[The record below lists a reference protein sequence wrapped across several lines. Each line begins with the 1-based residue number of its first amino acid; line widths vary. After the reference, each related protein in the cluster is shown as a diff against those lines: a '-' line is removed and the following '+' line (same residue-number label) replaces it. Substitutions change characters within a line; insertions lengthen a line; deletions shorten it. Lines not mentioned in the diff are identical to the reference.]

1 MSLDKKLV
9 DKLVN
14 ITSSASIACYKF
26 IGKNDKISA
35 DKAATDEMRKKL
47 NLLDID
53 GKVVIGEGELEGL
66 KTPNPNSSG
75 SKENN
80 QNGYSYTTAIH

>member
-35 DKAATDEMRKKL
+35 DKAATDEMRKIKF
-47 NLLDID
+47 
-53 GKVVIGEGELEGL
+53 V
-66 KTPNPNSSG
+66 
-75 SKENN
+75 
-80 QNGYSYTTAIH
+80 GYRWKGCYWRRRARQSTYALYR